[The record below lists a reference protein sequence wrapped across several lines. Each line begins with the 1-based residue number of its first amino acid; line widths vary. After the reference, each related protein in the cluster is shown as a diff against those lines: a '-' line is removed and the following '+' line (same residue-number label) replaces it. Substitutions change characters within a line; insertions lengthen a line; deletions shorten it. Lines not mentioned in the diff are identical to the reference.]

1 MAQTEIIEATLQ
13 ELLPRLR
20 SLPAAQRYQ
29 LIPLSMLEA
38 AAKPFYETATP
49 EEWSRAW
56 REWAA
61 SHSSDTP
68 ALSEDAVSRDSIYEG
83 RG

>member
-1 MAQTEIIEATLQ
+1 MAQTEVIEGTPQ
-13 ELLPRLR
+13 ELLPRLQ

-29 LIPLSMLEA
+29 LIPLSMPEA
-38 AAKPFYETATP
+38 VAKPFYETASP
-49 EEWSRAW
+49 EEWSHAW

-61 SHSSDTP
+61 SHGPDTP

>member
-1 MAQTEIIEATLQ
+1 MAQTEVIEGTPQ
-13 ELLPRLR
+13 ELLPRLQ
-20 SLPAAQRYQ
+20 SLPDAQRYQ
-29 LIPLSMLEA
+29 LIPLSVPEFET
-38 AAKPFYETATP
+38 KPFYQTATP

-61 SHSSDTP
+61 SHGPGTP
-68 ALSEDAVSRDSIYEG
+68 ALSEEAVSRDSIYEG